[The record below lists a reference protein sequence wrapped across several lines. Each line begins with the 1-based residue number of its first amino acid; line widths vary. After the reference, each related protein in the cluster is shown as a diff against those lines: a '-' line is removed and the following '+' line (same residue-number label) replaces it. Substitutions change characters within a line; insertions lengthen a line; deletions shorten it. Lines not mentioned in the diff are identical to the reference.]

1 MIIPTRLLKS
11 AAKGDLPLHQAA
23 AELMNADDSNDD
35 LGLVKN
41 ILTAGKR
48 TAILAL
54 QAAATE
60 FGETISEEQE
70 ILGLLADITIDVYAI
85 ESAMLKTEK
94 LMSKR
99 GAESCEIQIAM
110 TRTYANDAAERIAQ
124 NVRALNA
131 AFSAPIPDAGFH
143 QAINTIAL
151 RRQIAASVLEAGK
164 YIL

>member
-23 AELMNADDSNDD
+23 SELMNADDSNDD
-35 LGLVKN
+35 LGVVKN

-60 FGETISEEQE
+60 FSDKINEEQE

-85 ESAMLKTEK
+85 ESAMLRTEK

-99 GAESCEIQIAM
+99 GAEHCAIQIAM

-124 NVRALNA
+124 NGRALDA
-131 AFSAPIPDAGFH
+131 ALAASISSANFH

-151 RRQIAASVLEAGK
+151 RRQIAASLLEAGK
-164 YIL
+164 YIW